1 MFKLNI
7 ILKSIK
13 IISIMA
19 QNLVPGTLETGG
31 GFKYVNVLE
40 PPGTNFYMYFW
51 YIITLKQIFLI
62 VNEFSSQW
70 SGPDLYKET
79 STTHKDLLL

>member
-1 MFKLNI
+1 
-7 ILKSIK
+7 
-13 IISIMA
+13 MA

-62 VNEFSSQW
+62 VNEFSSQL
-70 SGPDLYKET
+70 SGTNLYKVT
-79 STTHKDLLL
+79 STNHVD